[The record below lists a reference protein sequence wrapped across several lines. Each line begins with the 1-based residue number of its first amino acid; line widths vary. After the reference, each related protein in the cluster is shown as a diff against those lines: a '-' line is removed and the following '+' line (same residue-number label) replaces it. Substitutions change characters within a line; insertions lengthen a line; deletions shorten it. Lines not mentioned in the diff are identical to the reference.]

1 MDWSAGVLA
10 CIRPARFSQPRRLRS
25 SQMLQLAQSSGSD
38 YNASLSNDLKLV
50 AQSRRRRIAKAQVN
64 NLLYIRVGEESSKL
78 ANEQFDVTVIGSGP
92 GGYVAAVRAGQLG
105 LKVAIVEKDKR
116 LGGTCTL
123 RGCIPTK
130 QLLMSAHIYEQM
142 QHAAD
147 FGVQASGIQ
156 LAFADVQKRKD
167 KVVMKNSKGIEYL
180 MKKNKATVFKGTGKL
195 SLPGKVEVTDAEGNK
210 QTIQTKNIIIATGS
224 VVRPIPG
231 FETDGVHVVNSDHI
245 LELKDVP
252 KSLIVMG
259 SGAVGVE
266 FASVYSRFGAETTIV
281 ELLPRLVPLED
292 EEVSKELERSFRKRG
307 IKSQVDTKLEKLEK
321 TETGV
326 RVTGKTG
333 KGEAVT
339 LEAEM
344 LLVAVGRMPYTQGL
358 GLEGTKIKVDRGF
371 IAVDEY
377 QQTAEKGVY
386 AIGDVVPTPLLAHLA
401 SKEGIVAVEHMAGKK
416 DVRPINLRLVPN
428 CTYCDPEVASV
439 GLTEAKAKEL
449 GYDVKVGKFPFSAS
463 GKARIIGEEEGFV
476 KIVAEK
482 KYDEVLGVHII
493 GPHATELI
501 AEACVAMQLETT
513 ADELGR
519 TMHAHPTVSEAV
531 MEAAEGVHDMA
542 VHI

>member
-1 MDWSAGVLA
+1 M
-10 CIRPARFSQPRRLRS
+10 
-25 SQMLQLAQSSGSD
+25 
-38 YNASLSNDLKLV
+38 
-50 AQSRRRRIAKAQVN
+50 
-64 NLLYIRVGEESSKL
+64 

-92 GGYVAAVRAGQLG
+92 GGYVAAIRAAQLG
-105 LKVAIVEKDKR
+105 LKTAIVEKDKR

-130 QLLMSAHIYEQM
+130 QLLMSAHVYEQM

-167 KVVMKNSKGIEYL
+167 KVVLKNSKGIEYL
-180 MKKNKATVFKGTGKL
+180 MKKNKITSFNGTGKL
-195 SLPGKVEVTDAEGNK
+195 ALPGKVEVTSATGQKE
-210 QTIQTKNIIIATGS
+210 TISTKNIIIATGS

-231 FETDGVHVVNSDHI
+231 FDTDGQRVVNSDHI
-245 LELKDVP
+245 LEIKDVP

-259 SGAVGVE
+259 AGAVGVE

-307 IKSQVDTKLEKLEK
+307 IKSQVDTRLEKLEK
-321 TETGV
+321 TDQGIVVSGQTS
-326 RVTGKTG
+326 
-333 KGEAVT
+333 KGEAVR

-344 LLVAVGRMPYTQGL
+344 LLVAVGRMPYTEGL
-358 GLEGTKIKVDRGF
+358 GLEGTRVKVEKGF
-371 IAVDEY
+371 IQIDEF
-377 QQTAEKGVY
+377 QQTGESHVY
-386 AIGDVVPTPLLAHLA
+386 AIGDVVPSPLLAHLA
-401 SKEGIVAVEHMAGKK
+401 SKEGIVAVEHIAGRS

-439 GLTEAKAKEL
+439 GLSEAKAREQ

-463 GKARIIGEEEGFV
+463 GKARILGEEEGFV
-476 KIVAEK
+476 KVVSES
-482 KYDEVLGVHII
+482 KYDEILGVHII

-501 AEACVAMQLETT
+501 AEACVAMQLEST
-513 ADELGR
+513 AEELGR

-531 MEAAEGVHDMA
+531 MEAAEGVHA
-542 VHI
+542 IAIHI

>member
-1 MDWSAGVLA
+1 M
-10 CIRPARFSQPRRLRS
+10 
-25 SQMLQLAQSSGSD
+25 
-38 YNASLSNDLKLV
+38 
-50 AQSRRRRIAKAQVN
+50 
-64 NLLYIRVGEESSKL
+64 

-92 GGYVAAVRAGQLG
+92 GGYVAAIRAAQLG
-105 LKVAIVEKDKR
+105 LKAAIVEKDKR

-167 KVVMKNSKGIEYL
+167 KVVMKNSKGIEFL
-180 MKKNKATVFKGTGKL
+180 MKKNSITRFNGTGRL
-195 SLPGKVEVTDAEGNK
+195 ALPGKVEVTGEDGKK
-210 QTIQTKNIIIATGS
+210 QTINTKNIIIASGS

-231 FETDGVHVVNSDHI
+231 FDTDGERVVNSDHI
-245 LELKDVP
+245 LELKEVP

-259 SGAVGVE
+259 AGAVGVE

-292 EEVSKELERSFRKRG
+292 EEVSKDLERSFRKRG
-307 IKSQVDTKLEKLEK
+307 IKSQVDTKLERLEK
-321 TETGV
+321 TDKGIV
-326 RVTGKTG
+326 VSGKNS
-333 KGEAVT
+333 KGEAVK

-344 LLVAVGRMPYTQGL
+344 LLVAVGRMAYTDGL

-371 IAVDEY
+371 IQVDEY
-377 QQTAEKGVY
+377 QQTGEKGVY

-401 SKEGIVAVEHMAGKK
+401 SKEGIVAVEHMSGQK

-439 GLTEAKAKEL
+439 GLTEAKAREQ

-463 GKARIIGEEEGFV
+463 GKARIMGEEEGFV
-476 KIVAEK
+476 KVVSEK
-482 KYDEVLGVHII
+482 KYDEILGVHII

-501 AEACVAMQLETT
+501 AEACVAMQLEST
-513 ADELGR
+513 AEELGR
-519 TMHAHPTVSEAV
+519 TMHAHPTVAEAV
-531 MEAAEGVHDMA
+531 MEAAEGVHGLA
-542 VHI
+542 IHI

>member
-1 MDWSAGVLA
+1 MHRDCATTE
-10 CIRPARFSQPRRLRS
+10 R
-25 SQMLQLAQSSGSD
+25 
-38 YNASLSNDLKLV
+38 
-50 AQSRRRRIAKAQVN
+50 
-64 NLLYIRVGEESSKL
+64 NLPKL
-78 ANEQFDVTVIGSGP
+78 ANEQFDVTIIGSGP
-92 GGYVAAVRAGQLG
+92 GGYVAAIRAGQLD

-130 QLLMSAHIYEQM
+130 QLLQSAHVYEQM

-156 LAFADVQKRKD
+156 LAFADVQKRKE

-195 SLPGKVEVTDAEGNK
+195 ALPGKVEVTGEDGSK

-231 FETDGVHVVNSDHI
+231 FETDGRHVVNSDHI
-245 LELKDVP
+245 LELTDVP

-259 SGAVGVE
+259 AGAVGVE

-292 EEVSKELERSFRKRG
+292 EEVSAELAKSFRKRG

-321 TETGV
+321 TDKGV
-326 RVTGKTG
+326 VVTGKTS
-333 KGEAVT
+333 KGEDVK

-344 LLVAVGRMPYTQGL
+344 LLVAVGRMPFTEGL
-358 GLEGTKIKVDRGF
+358 GLEKTKIKVDKGF
-371 IAVDEY
+371 IQVDEF

-401 SKEGIVAVEHMAGKK
+401 SKEGIVAVEHLAGQK

-439 GLTEAKAKEL
+439 GLSEAKAKEQ
-449 GYDVKVGKFPFSAS
+449 GYDVKIGKFPFSAS
-463 GKARIIGEEEGFV
+463 GKARILGEEEGFV

-493 GPHATELI
+493 GPHATELL
-501 AEACVAMQLETT
+501 AEACVGMTLEST
-513 ADELGR
+513 AEELGR

-531 MEAAEGVHDMA
+531 MEAAEGVHDMTI
-542 VHI
+542 HI

>member
-1 MDWSAGVLA
+1 M
-10 CIRPARFSQPRRLRS
+10 
-25 SQMLQLAQSSGSD
+25 
-38 YNASLSNDLKLV
+38 
-50 AQSRRRRIAKAQVN
+50 
-64 NLLYIRVGEESSKL
+64 
-78 ANEQFDVTVIGSGP
+78 ANEQFDVTIIGSGP
-92 GGYVAAVRAGQLG
+92 GGYVAAIRAGQLG
-105 LKVAIVEKDKR
+105 LKAAIVEKDTR

-130 QLLMSAHIYEQM
+130 QMLMSAHILEQM
-142 QHAAD
+142 KAAAD

-167 KVVMKNSKGIEYL
+167 KVVLKSVKGIEYL
-180 MKKNKATVFKGTGKL
+180 MKKNKVTVFKGTAKL
-195 SLPGKVEVTDAEGNK
+195 ALPGWVEVTDAEGKK
-210 QTIQTKNIIIATGS
+210 QVLESKNIIIATGS

-231 FETDGVHVVNSDHI
+231 FETDGKQVVSSDHI

-292 EEVSKELERSFRKRG
+292 EEVSKELEKSFRKRG
-307 IKSQVDTKLEKLEK
+307 IKSLVDTKLEKMEK
-321 TETGV
+321 TPTGV
-326 RVTGKTG
+326 KVSGKNG

-358 GLEGTKIKVDRGF
+358 GLEGTKIELERGF
-371 IAVDEY
+371 IKVDEY

-401 SKEGIVAVEHMAGKK
+401 SKEGIVAVEHMAGRK

-428 CTYCDPEVASV
+428 CTYCDPEIGSV
-439 GLTEAKAKEL
+439 GLTEAKAKEQ
-449 GYDVKVGKFPFSAS
+449 GYDVKVGRFPFSAS

-476 KIVAEK
+476 KIVSEA
-482 KYDEVLGVHII
+482 KYDEILGVHII

-501 AEACVAMQLETT
+501 AEACVAMQLEST
-513 ADELGR
+513 AEELGR

-531 MEAAEGVHDMA
+531 MEAAEGVHGLA

>member
-1 MDWSAGVLA
+1 
-10 CIRPARFSQPRRLRS
+10 
-25 SQMLQLAQSSGSD
+25 
-38 YNASLSNDLKLV
+38 
-50 AQSRRRRIAKAQVN
+50 
-64 NLLYIRVGEESSKL
+64 L

-92 GGYVAAVRAGQLG
+92 GGYVAAIRAAQLG

-147 FGVQASGIQ
+147 FGVQATGIQ

-167 KVVMKNSKGIEYL
+167 KVVMKNSKGIEFL
-180 MKKNKATVFKGTGKL
+180 MKKNSITRFNGTGRL
-195 SLPGKVEVTDAEGNK
+195 ALAGKVEVTGEDGSK
-210 QTIQTKNIIIATGS
+210 QTVNTKNIIIASGS

-231 FETDGVHVVNSDHI
+231 FETDGNRVVNSDHI
-245 LELKDVP
+245 LELKEIP

-259 SGAVGVE
+259 AGAVGVE

-281 ELLPRLVPLED
+281 ELMPRLVPLED
-292 EEVSKELERSFRKRG
+292 EEVSKDLERSFRKRG

-321 TETGV
+321 SDKGV
-326 RVTGKTG
+326 VVTGKTT
-333 KGEAVT
+333 KGEAVK

-344 LLVAVGRMPYTQGL
+344 LLVAVGRMAYTEGL
-358 GLEGTKIKVDRGF
+358 GLEGTKIKVERGF
-371 IAVDEY
+371 IQVDEF
-377 QQTAEKGVY
+377 QQTGEKGVY

-401 SKEGIVAVEHMAGKK
+401 SKEGILAAEHIAGKK
-416 DVRPINLRLVPN
+416 VQPINLRLVPN

-439 GLTEAKAKEL
+439 GLTEAKAREQ
-449 GYDVKVGKFPFSAS
+449 GYDVQVGKFPFSAS
-463 GKARIIGEEEGFV
+463 GKARILGEEEGFV
-476 KIVAEK
+476 KVVSEK

-501 AEACVAMQLETT
+501 AECCVAMQLETT
-513 ADELGR
+513 AEELGR

-531 MEAAEGVHDMA
+531 MEAAENVHGLA
-542 VHI
+542 IHI